1 MADEKKLVDYLK
13 WVTADLHRTRQ
24 RLAEAEAADREPLAV
39 VGMACRYPGGVRS
52 PQELWDL
59 VAAGTDATGD
69 FPVNRGWNVDE
80 LYDPDPAAT
89 GHSYTR
95 RGGFLPDAD
104 EFDAAL
110 FGLSPREATATD
122 PQQRLLLETAW
133 EAFERAGLPPAS
145 LRGADIGVFAGVMYG
160 DYASRLGRAP
170 AQYEG
175 FIGNG
180 SAASV
185 ASGRI
190 SFTFGLE
197 GPAVTVDT
205 ACSSSLV
212 AIHLAGQALRR
223 RECSLALAG
232 GVTTMATAGLFVEFS
247 RQRGLAPDG
256 RCKSYSDA
264 ADGAGFGE
272 GVGLVL
278 LERLSDAVRNGRRI
292 LAVVRGSAINQD
304 GASNGLTAPNGPA
317 QQRVI
322 RKALADAGLRPD
334 EVDAV
339 EGHGTGTTLGDP
351 IEAQALIAAYGKGR
365 SPDRPLWLGSVK
377 SNIGHTQAAAGVAGV
392 IKMVMSM
399 RHRTLPGSRYAETPS
414 AHVDWSAGTVSL
426 LAASRPWPESGRP
439 YRAGVSAFGI
449 SGTNAHVI
457 LEQAPEPGAPVG
469 DTAANTGTDTATDT
483 DQGTDTSSDPG
494 PRALPFVLA
503 GHSPEALGGQAVRLR
518 EFLRDQPDTP
528 LPGLAHALIATR
540 SLLDER
546 AAVIAADPAGLLR
559 GLDALRDGAP
569 HPAVVRLPKQ
579 GPGGRTAF
587 LFTGQGSQ
595 RPAMGSELYA
605 AYPVFAEALDAVCQY
620 LDPHLDRPLREVM
633 FALSGPDAGLLDQTR
648 YTQPALFALEVAVYR
663 LLEHC
668 GLRADYLIGHSIGE
682 LAAVHA
688 AGVLSIEDACT
699 LVAARSRVMQ
709 EMPEGGAMVSVRASE
724 RDVLPLLSGRE
735 NLVSLAA
742 VNGPASVVLSGD
754 RDATLEL
761 ARTLKSQGYKTR
773 RLRVSHA
780 FHSPH
785 MAGAMAQ
792 LSAVAATLAF
802 HEPQIPVVSNVTGQ
816 LAELDQL
823 GSPDY
828 WAAHLRGAVRF
839 ADGIDALAKRD
850 VTAYL
855 ELGPGAVLAPLAHDC
870 LSWSGTPSAALTLPT
885 LRPDRPEDASIAAAL
900 AQAHAYGL
908 EVDWPGLLGGPP
920 DGGLELP
927 TYPFQRSRYWLDAP
941 DPAHE
946 TESGGADSRLWETV
960 ESGDAAALAGVLGVG
975 AAEESALRTLLPALA
990 SWRRRPGWRH
1000 RVGWQPVPERSP
1012 LLSGS
1017 WLLCGADET
1026 TQGTAGAT
1034 SDSAPDKPILTSVA
1048 ESDSAPDEPI
1058 LTSVAA
1064 ALSDRGA
1071 TVVTAPEPAM
1081 AGALCLPPE
1090 GETPADALRRL
1101 DGLLATAD
1109 DLGAAV
1115 PVWFATRGA
1124 VAVERDDPAQD
1135 PDWVAVRAAARDA
1148 FADRGLTVGLMDLP
1162 PDCDARTWER
1172 LAAAL
1177 AGSARGEDVALRRS
1191 GALARRLLR
1200 APFDPTAAGLAWRPH
1215 GTVLISGGLISDEST
1230 DGAPTNSASPDGLGA
1245 HAVRRLARGGAQHL
1259 LLLVPPG
1266 TSALINTLAWELRG
1280 YGAHVTV
1287 ADCDPQDRAALA
1299 ELLGSIPDELPLT
1312 GVVHTAD
1319 RPGDPLAALLDEL
1332 TGRAA
1337 LDAFVLFSRLPEDFA
1352 ATGVAVEP
1360 RLGELVARRL
1370 AEGRPALAVA
1380 WGPCGGP
1387 PDGVSPG
1394 AAMSVLDEAVGGP
1407 DPFVLIAALPT
1418 AGPAPA
1424 RPYPFFHALP
1434 EVAATLG
1441 AGGVHGGGGDADLV
1455 ARLRQAE
1462 GTEADGLLVE
1472 VLRRET
1478 AAVLGHSSTTAIGDD
1493 CNLLELGLSSF
1504 TAFELTD
1511 RLQAAIGV
1519 RVSPVAVFDYPT
1531 LPQLA
1536 GYLREELALAASAPG
1551 AGPA

>member
-13 WVTADLHRTRQ
+13 WVTTDLHRTRQ

-39 VGMACRYPGGVRS
+39 IGMACRYPGGVRS

-133 EAFERAGLPPAS
+133 EAFERAGLPPVS
-145 LRGADIGVFAGVMYG
+145 LRGADVGVFAGVMYG

-212 AIHLAGQALRR
+212 AIHLAGQSLRR

-256 RCKSYSDA
+256 RCKSFSDA

-278 LERLSDAVRNGRRI
+278 LERLSDALRNGRRI
-292 LAVVRGSAINQD
+292 LAVVRGSAVNQD

-322 RKALADAGLRPD
+322 RKALSDAGLQPA

-351 IEAQALIAAYGKGR
+351 IEAQALIATYGAGR
-365 SPDRPLWLGSVK
+365 EPGRPLWLGSVK

-399 RHRTLPGSRYAETPS
+399 RHRTLPGSLYADDPS
-414 AHVDWSAGTVSL
+414 AHVDWSAGTVAL
-426 LAASRPWPESGRP
+426 LSGSRPWPDAGRP
-439 YRAGVSAFGI
+439 YRAGISAFGI

-457 LEQAPEPGAPVG
+457 LEQAPEPAAPAEPVASAEPG
-469 DTAANTGTDTATDT
+469 RPAEADAAGT
-483 DQGTDTSSDPG
+483 
-494 PRALPFVLA
+494 RALPFVLA
-503 GHSPEALGGQAVRLR
+503 GHSAEALAGQAVRLR
-518 EFLRDQPDTP
+518 EFLRDRPDAP

-546 AAVIAADPAGLLR
+546 AAVIAADQAGLLR
-559 GLDALRDGAP
+559 GLDALRDGAA
-569 HPAVVRLPKQ
+569 HPAVVRLPKR
-579 GPGGRTAF
+579 GTGGRTAF

-605 AYPVFAEALDAVCQY
+605 AHPVFAEALDAVCRH

-633 FALSGPDAGLLDQTR
+633 FALSGPDTGLLDQTR
-648 YTQPALFALEVAVYR
+648 YTQPALFALEIAVYR
-663 LLEHC
+663 LLEHW
-668 GLRADYLIGHSIGE
+668 GLRPDFLIGHSIGE

-688 AGVLSIEDACT
+688 AGVLNLEDACE
-699 LVAARSRVMQ
+699 LVAARSRLMQ
-709 EMPEGGAMVSVRASE
+709 AMPEGGAMVSVRASE

-754 RDATLEL
+754 RDATLEI
-761 ARTLKSQGYKTR
+761 ARALKAQGYKTR

-785 MAGAMAQ
+785 MAGAMSQ

-802 HEPQIPVVSNVTGQ
+802 HEPRIPVVSNVTGQ

-839 ADGIDALAKRD
+839 ADGIDCLAKRD

-870 LSWSGTPSAALTLPT
+870 LTWSGTPSAALTLPT
-885 LRPDRPEDASIAAAL
+885 LRPDRPEDVSIAAAL
-900 AQAHAYGL
+900 AQVHAYGA
-908 EVDWPGLLGGPP
+908 EVGWPAFFGGGP
-920 DGGLELP
+920 DGDLELP

-941 DPAHE
+941 DP
-946 TESGGADSRLWETV
+946 TRESAPGGADTLLWETV
-960 ESGDAAALAGVLGVG
+960 EGEDAAALARVLGVG
-975 AAEESALRTLLPALA
+975 AAEESALRALLPALA
-990 SWRRRPGWRH
+990 AWRRRPGWRH

-1012 LLSGS
+1012 LLSGG
-1017 WLLCGADET
+1017 WLLH
-1026 TQGTAGAT
+1026 GTAGA
-1034 SDSAPDKPILTSVA
+1034 A
-1048 ESDSAPDEPI
+1048 DEPAR
-1058 LTSVAA
+1058 SAAAA

-1071 TVVTAPEPAM
+1071 MVLADADPAM
-1081 AGALCLPPE
+1081 AGVLCLPTAA
-1090 GETPADALRRL
+1090 ETPPESLRRL
-1101 DGLLATAD
+1101 DGLLAAVAEV
-1109 DLGAAV
+1109 GAAV

-1124 VAVERDDPAQD
+1124 VAVERLDPAQD

-1148 FADRGLTVGLMDLP
+1148 FADRGRAVGLLDLP
-1162 PDCDARTWER
+1162 HESDARTWER

-1177 AGSARGEDVALRRS
+1177 AGSAQGEDVALRRS
-1191 GALARRLLR
+1191 GGYARRLLR
-1200 APFDPTAAGLAWRPH
+1200 APFDPVSADLAWKPR
-1215 GTVLISGGLISDEST
+1215 GTVLISGGFA
-1230 DGAPTNSASPDGLGA
+1230 DGEDLGV
-1245 HAVRRLARGGAQHL
+1245 HAARRLARAGAPHL
-1259 LLLVPPG
+1259 LLLAPG
-1266 TSALINTLAWELRG
+1266 AADSLTALAWELRG
-1280 YGAHVTV
+1280 HGAHVTV
-1287 ADCDPQDRAALA
+1287 AACDPADRTALA
-1299 ELLGSIPDELPLT
+1299 ELLAAVPDELPLT
-1312 GVVHTAD
+1312 GVVHTASQ
-1319 RPGDPLAALLDEL
+1319 PGDPLPALLDEL
-1332 TGRAA
+1332 TGPAA

-1352 ATGVAVEP
+1352 ATAVAVEP
-1360 RLGELVARRL
+1360 QLGVLVARRL

-1380 WGPCGGP
+1380 WGPRGGT
-1387 PDGVSPG
+1387 DGVAPG

-1407 DPFVLIAALPT
+1407 DRFVLIAALPT
-1418 AGPAPA
+1418 AGAAPA
-1424 RPYPFFHALP
+1424 RPYAFFHALP
-1434 EVAATLG
+1434 EVAAGLDADG
-1441 AGGVHGGGGDADLV
+1441 AGGDADLV
-1455 ARLRQAE
+1455 TRLRRAD
-1462 GTEADGLLVE
+1462 GPEADGLLVE

-1478 AAVLGHSSTTAIGDD
+1478 AAVLGHSSATAVGDD

-1511 RLQAAIGV
+1511 RLHAAIGV

-1536 GYLREELALAASAPG
+1536 GYLREELALSAGAAAPTPG
-1551 AGPA
+1551 